1 MVSQCWL
8 LRLSILPTTSL
19 FPQVCLVICHISS
32 LQLLEFCHSS
42 FLCSTYCYVFVI
54 LQIRFCHLNG
64 ILGEM
69 ESKWMCVYKFTIFFY
84 QVLET
89 SDLKECQ
96 KCGTLLESEL
106 ENYQTASYLCFLAWL
121 RNARTKLKKLISWWQ
136 GAEWEYNFALE
147 MGTVSVKIYIKVL
160 MYLFIFK
167 Y

>member
-69 ESKWMCVYKFTIFFY
+69 ESKWMCVYKFTIF
-84 QVLET
+84 
-89 SDLKECQ
+89 SIKSW
-96 KCGTLLESEL
+96 KHLLIWRNVRNVAL
-106 ENYQTASYLCFLAWL
+106 FLSLNW
-121 RNARTKLKKLISWWQ
+121 RTTRQLLIS
-136 GAEWEYNFALE
+136 
-147 MGTVSVKIYIKVL
+147 VSWPGLGMPGLSWRSSFPDDREQNGNIIL
-160 MYLFIFK
+160 L
-167 Y
+167 